1 MGENKARADRGNQG
15 MDAFGQWVLPILQIV
30 WIDLLLSGDNA
41 VVIAMACRGLPYRQ
55 RRIGILLGAL
65 AAVAMRVA
73 FTGVTSTLIAIP
85 LLKIVS
91 GLLLL
96 WIAVKLLT
104 EEVED
109 HVADENAATDRL
121 WKAVWTIV
129 VADIVMSLDNVI
141 AITAAAKGHWG
152 LIVFGLLLSIPLV
165 IFGSTLISGLIK
177 RFPVIVW
184 GGAALLGWIAG
195 EIFVDDALIRDVVHG
210 PVWHYGVAITGVA
223 IVLVVGAL
231 LRQRAKSEAAASA

>member
-1 MGENKARADRGNQG
+1 

-55 RRIGILLGAL
+55 RRMGILLGAF

-109 HVADENAATDRL
+109 HVPDENAATDRL
-121 WKAVWTIV
+121 WKAIWTIV
-129 VADIVMSLDNVI
+129 VADVVMSLDNVI

-195 EIFVDDALIRDVVHG
+195 EIFVDDALIRDVTHG
-210 PVWHYGVAITGVA
+210 PAWHYGAALAGVT

-231 LRQRAKSEAAASA
+231 LRQRAKAGAAASA